1 MALAPALWILVGYEY
16 GITHYFDFPNLVSNH
31 WYTTLTILVAELTGL
46 TNPIFY
52 ARQVYFAA
60 PRYRWIVAL
69 AVIAMFG
76 GLGFSIAATVKGL
89 QSPSLDDFATFNW
102 IVCSAYGCTVF
113 AEILLASTLIWWLL
127 LSKSGFARTN
137 SVVSTLVTYV
147 IHTGL
152 LNTIFGLLVFVFALV
167 YPRKLIYT
175 GISIVGIKLCSISV
189 LAVLY
194 ALMLH
199 QTYQYFRTYPGDRL
213 ALKSLV
219 LAIVFMETLHT
230 VLWIIICYEYL
241 VVNYFNLLN
250 VVETHW
256 YIKLSIPLTAI
267 TGTTSQIFYAGRLYY
282 IGPQLK
288 YRLLVAVAAFV
299 MFLALGWDF
308 AATVKIFRAKT
319 IFEFSQ
325 WTWIV
330 AVAYGF
336 AVLTDTVVDTLVLY
350 AVNTGLLTTI
360 IGSLVFIFA
369 LVYPD
374 NLIYAGLSI
383 PGVKLYS
390 NSVLAMLNSRRS
402 LSERMMQGFEAGSHG
417 QGRGQRSQAPHT
429 VLETWNVRQVPVSLP
444 VTMDLTRS
452 LRTHSDTADE
462 PTNGED
468 ADASKA
474 TLADV
479 QAKKA
484 DLAYVD
490 TPVDHAVPKDTAVT
504 V

>member
-1 MALAPALWILVGYEY
+1 MAP
-16 GITHYFDFPNLVSNH
+16 
-31 WYTTLTILVAELTGL
+31 
-46 TNPIFY
+46 
-52 ARQVYFAA
+52 
-60 PRYRWIVAL
+60 
-69 AVIAMFG
+69 
-76 GLGFSIAATVKGL
+76 
-89 QSPSLDDFATFNW
+89 SPSLNGLSVDAALGLPGLPSLDSTFG
-102 IVCSAYGCTVF
+102 AM
-113 AEILLASTLIWWLL
+113 LLGS
-127 LSKSGFARTN
+127 
-137 SVVSTLVTYV
+137 
-147 IHTGL
+147 
-152 LNTIFGLLVFVFALV
+152 IFGVM
-167 YPRKLIYT
+167 
-175 GISIVGIKLCSISV
+175 
-189 LAVLY
+189 LY

-256 YIKLSIPLTAI
+256 YIKLSIPLTVRLWDYSLWFVLMLGSGLLGHHWHDQPNVGGRRCLNNILCSRKHSTPAFVY
-267 TGTTSQIFYAGRLYY
+267 SFYAGRLYY
-282 IGPQLK
+282 T
-288 YRLLVAVAAFV
+288 
-299 MFLALGWDF
+299 
-308 AATVKIFRAKT
+308 ATVKIFRAKT

-336 AVLTDTVVDTLVLY
+336 AVLYDLITVVALITVLRRSRTGMKRTDTVVDTLVLY

-402 LSERMMQGFEAGSHG
+402 LSERMMQGLEAGSHG

-429 VLETWNVRQVPVSLP
+429 VLETWNVRQVPLPSDHLP
-444 VTMDLTRS
+444 VPVLALNALTIGSGFVAGDYGLDKELKNPFRHG
-452 LRTHSDTADE
+452 R
-462 PTNGED
+462 
-468 ADASKA
+468 
-474 TLADV
+474 
-479 QAKKA
+479 
-484 DLAYVD
+484 
-490 TPVDHAVPKDTAVT
+490 
-504 V
+504 